1 MTVVTVMAEIDVFA
15 SSPDLEWLRGLGRHE
30 S

>member
-1 MTVVTVMAEIDVFA
+1 MAIVTVMAEIDVFA
-15 SSPDLEWLRGLGRHE
+15 SSTDLEWLRGLGRHD